1 MNPKGADLRRFVERF
16 VQVYQAPN
24 EHQERNFLIILKS
37 NILPGQE
44 LWLSYKRRT
53 ATTASPFN
61 EELSLKVWDEAP
73 TSACGMDAFVTLLTS
88 VSYNLQTFECLAEI
102 LTPTR
107 ELVMRWMAPYLHR
120 HNKYD
125 FEDDIWLCDPW
136 GSGYWT
142 EDTRELNLRRDMIHC
157 LDIIRQFN
165 GREDVISEALGILE
179 EKDVSVYLK
188 AYCQG

>member
-73 TSACGMDAFVTLLTS
+73 TSAC
-88 VSYNLQTFECLAEI
+88 AEI

>member
-1 MNPKGADLRRFVERF
+1 MVSDLQRFVERF

-24 EHQERNFLIILKS
+24 EQQERNFLIILKS

-44 LWLSYKRRT
+44 LWLGYKRRT
-53 ATTASPFN
+53 TNPTSQYNKEKAIKQW
-61 EELSLKVWDEAP
+61 EDAP

-88 VSYNLQTFECLAEI
+88 VSYNLPLFECLAEI
-102 LTPTR
+102 LIPTR

-125 FEDDIWLCDPW
+125 FEEDSWLCDPW

-157 LDIIRQFN
+157 LDILRMFN
-165 GREDVISEALGILE
+165 GREDVIAEALAILE
-179 EKDVSVYLK
+179 EKNVSVYLK